1 MKKSGIYRA
10 VVWLMI
16 AIAFNFASPLMA
28 QARIVDTLTVIQ
40 SGQRTH
46 DLATVSAVMARQD
59 VRAKFEALGVSPVD
73 VEQRLANLTDAELRT
88 LAAKIE
94 QQPAGGDFW
103 TVLGITFLVLLILEL
118 VGVIDIFKKFP

>member
-1 MKKSGIYRA
+1 MRKSGIYRA

-16 AIAFNFASPLMA
+16 AMTVNFGSPLT
-28 QARIVDTLTVIQ
+28 ARAGIVDTLTVIQ

-103 TVLGITFLVLLILEL
+103 AVLGITFLVLLILEL